1 MYLIY
6 DLYHFSSQSRIRTGE
21 VTLPRWHPVP
31 PSFAMPLPAE
41 KCGGRD
47 ISAMSREMTLD
58 KASEYNV
65 LLIDTTLYNQS
76 AKLAIF
82 FE

>member
-1 MYLIY
+1 M
-6 DLYHFSSQSRIRTGE
+6 
-21 VTLPRWHPVP
+21 PRWHPVP

-47 ISAMSREMTLD
+47 IAAMSREMTLD

-65 LLIDTTLYNQS
+65 LLIDTTLYILS
-76 AKLAIF
+76 AKLAVFIGINKFSRLF
-82 FE
+82 FLTIAVFKAEL

>member
-1 MYLIY
+1 
-6 DLYHFSSQSRIRTGE
+6 
-21 VTLPRWHPVP
+21 
-31 PSFAMPLPAE
+31 MPLPAE
-41 KCGGRD
+41 KCGGMD
-47 ISAMSREMTLD
+47 IAAMSREMTLD

-65 LLIDTTLYNQS
+65 LLIDTTLYILS